1 MNNVIRDS
9 FTQDGYTHTHLN
21 DLVIENAIEDNFY
34 DEINDEL
41 FNNGRV

>member
-1 MNNVIRDS
+1 MHDSIRDS
-9 FTQDGYTHTHLN
+9 FVQDGFSHTHLN
-21 DLVIENAIEDNFY
+21 NLVTENAIEDTFY